1 MQCGGLE
8 SGPGRLSSGPMD
20 VSVVDFRDP
29 DAPSRFVESLRRTG
43 FGVIKNHPIPQDL
56 VHGLYREWLGFFE
69 SPAKEA
75 YAYTQDR
82 RDGFYGPKVSE
93 TAKGYGTRDL
103 KEYFHVFPWGRY
115 PAEVSDAARRY
126 YDIAGGLAS
135 TLLGWVQAYTP
146 AEVQAR
152 FSMPLPAMI
161 ENSDYT
167 LLRILRYPP
176 MTGTEDEGAQRA
188 AAHEDINLLTV
199 LPAASDAGLQVK
211 DGQGRWHDV
220 PGHFGTLIVNAG
232 DMLKEASGGY
242 YPSTSH
248 RVLNPVGEAR
258 LRSRLSAPL
267 FLHPRAEVVL
277 STRHTAGSYLD
288 ERLRELRVKK

>member
-1 MQCGGLE
+1 
-8 SGPGRLSSGPMD
+8 MD

-29 DAPSRFVESLRRTG
+29 AAPARFVDSLRRTG
-43 FGVIKNHPIPQDL
+43 FGVLRNHPIPQDL
-56 VHGLYREWLGFFE
+56 VESIYREWLAFFE
-69 SPAKEA
+69 SPAKDT
-75 YAYTQDR
+75 YAYTPEH
-82 RDGFYGPKVSE
+82 RDGFYGAKMSE
-93 TAKGYGTRDL
+93 TAKGYKVRDL
-103 KEYFHVFPWGRY
+103 KEYFHIFPWGRY

-126 YDIAGGLAS
+126 YKIASGLAA
-135 TLLGWVQAYTP
+135 TLLGWVQDNTP
-146 AEVQAR
+146 PEVQAR

-176 MTGTEDEGAQRA
+176 MTGAEDEGAQRA
-188 AAHEDINLLTV
+188 AAHEDINLMTI

-211 DGQGRWHDV
+211 DAQGKWHDV
-220 PGHFGTLIVNAG
+220 PGDFGTVIVNAG
-232 DMLKEASGGY
+232 DMLQEASGRY

-258 LRSRLSAPL
+258 SRSRLSVPL

-277 STRHTAGSYLD
+277 SARHTAGSYLE
-288 ERLRELRVKK
+288 ERLRELRVRQ